1 MVLEAGDDDLIA
13 FAEVPAAPSLG
24 DQVDA
29 FSGAAGENN
38 FVGVAGVDEVR
49 GAFAGG
55 FESFSGALAQGMMMP
70 MDGYAYRSGK
80 AATGYRAAAKPAP
93 RVKRAKRSY
102 YRSAVGPK
110 TCGQFKYWSTG
121 KGRCMDARTSPPALK

>member
-1 MVLEAGDDDLIA
+1 MRSTAWIG
-13 FAEVPAAPSLG
+13 
-24 DQVDA
+24 
-29 FSGAAGENN
+29 SGAALGIS
-38 FVGVAGVDEVR
+38 VGAALTGLVAL
-49 GAFAGG
+49 GG
-55 FESFSGALAQGMMMP
+55 GALAQGMMMP

>member
-1 MVLEAGDDDLIA
+1 MRSTAWIGSGRPLGFGRAGADRAVVL
-13 FAEVPAAPSLG
+13 
-24 DQVDA
+24 
-29 FSGAAGENN
+29 
-38 FVGVAGVDEVR
+38 
-49 GAFAGG
+49 GG
-55 FESFSGALAQGMMMP
+55 GALAQGMMMP

-80 AATGYRAAAKPAP
+80 AATGYRTAAKPAP

-102 YRSAVGPK
+102 YRSAVGSK